1 MEHEKFLTICS
12 KHSFE
17 LWPALYLVKYIDFM
31 DFWHATIQIWA
42 TEQWVGLLRVK
53 YGVRQGYIIV
63 YTCYL
68 PCVRTVEFASIFIPL
83 YKVLYNERDWVYRGE
98 DTGSRPSLCKFKSQV
113 KRLRSIVPS
122 IHTMAEWYNVVV
134 MFERYVIINLL
145 VYSACI
151 DSGQIKGQGN
161 SKVCWAV

>member
-1 MEHEKFLTICS
+1 
-12 KHSFE
+12 
-17 LWPALYLVKYIDFM
+17 M
-31 DFWHATIQIWA
+31 DFWNATIQIWA
-42 TEQWVGLLRVK
+42 TEQRVGLLRVK
-53 YGVRQGYIIV
+53 DGVRQGYIIV
-63 YTCYL
+63 RIYL
-68 PCVRTVEFASIFIPL
+68 LFALCKNCGVCVHFYPL